1 MQDLK
6 SNRNISDHTKFPKVC
21 YSYVKKYKV
30 TMFLSCEWLKVYF
43 YIRPK
48 QKAECL
54 KKIGHLLSQKNICKL
69 QNVKSPWWGISD
81 QINFF
86 MSMINNRYHQYYHT
100 WSIYTHMQISLPCL
114 HLKKHICTRN
124 IKRCNPKLSATY
136 FFDIGSGVFTLI
148 CKYHYRIHI

>member
-1 MQDLK
+1 MGILEMDFERILGVTFF
-6 SNRNISDHTKFPKVC
+6 ISSFH
-21 YSYVKKYKV
+21 SI
-30 TMFLSCEWLKVYF
+30 MLW
-43 YIRPK
+43 
-48 QKAECL
+48 AECL
-54 KKIGHLLSQKNICKL
+54 KKIGHMLSQKNICKL